1 MTQYEAWYGIKPQV
15 NYLREFG
22 CTAYAHIANNERK
35 KLDAKARKCNLLG
48 YGGETRGYRL
58 YDIELKRVLHSRDVT
73 FDETVFGIADQV
85 FVKPLFELQLQDES
99 TNEDEQVSDVEQ
111 EEPQQDT
118 DKSSQ
123 VPTLRQ
129 SQGV

>member
-1 MTQYEAWYGIKPQV
+1 M
-15 NYLREFG
+15 
-22 CTAYAHIANNERK
+22 
-35 KLDAKARKCNLLG
+35 
-48 YGGETRGYRL
+48 
-58 YDIELKRVLHSRDVT
+58 
-73 FDETVFGIADQV
+73 
-85 FVKPLFELQLQDES
+85 KPLFELQLQDES

>member
-48 YGGETRGYRL
+48 YGGETRGYCL
-58 YDIELKRVLHSRDVT
+58 YDIEISEFYIVVMLHSMKQYL
-73 FDETVFGIADQV
+73 G
-85 FVKPLFELQLQDES
+85 LQIKYL
-99 TNEDEQVSDVEQ
+99 
-111 EEPQQDT
+111 
-118 DKSSQ
+118 
-123 VPTLRQ
+123 
-129 SQGV
+129 